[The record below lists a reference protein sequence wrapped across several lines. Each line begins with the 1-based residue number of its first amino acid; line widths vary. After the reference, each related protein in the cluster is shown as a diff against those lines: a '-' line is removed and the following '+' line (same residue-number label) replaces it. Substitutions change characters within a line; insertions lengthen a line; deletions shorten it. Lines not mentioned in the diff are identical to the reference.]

1 MQIVLCR
8 ISVLNFNRAGLTI
21 PRTKPQKTKPNLESM
36 IKDFLL
42 KLIFIPLLGI
52 VLPLTAGI
60 ISYAYYTT
68 FELIAAHCF
77 FILTSFVIWAGCL
90 WLHSKLRVLYTE
102 QHKPAY
108 KLLSVCAVSALYA
121 ASIGGLSVIG
131 WMNLSYET
139 FSWTPIYNFVA
150 VCVFVVILFTLAYEI
165 LFLNKERELDSKIV
179 QIMDQERSQAT
190 LQALRSELDPHFIFN
205 SLNTLNY
212 LIAHDAPQALLFNN
226 RLAQVYKYI
235 LVNRNK
241 ELVSLTDE
249 IEFIDNYFFLLQ
261 IRHENKLAMVKDMQV
276 DTDSFFIPPCALQLL
291 VENSIKHNDFSQE
304 HPLEINITI
313 SGLLLKVRNTS
324 SPRKY
329 KSYSTGVGLKNLR
342 SRYRIICHKN
352 IQVEQTS
359 DHFIV
364 TLPLITQNQI
374 AC

>member
-8 ISVLNFNRAGLTI
+8 ISVLNVNCAGLTL

-60 ISYAYYTT
+60 ISYAHYTT
-68 FELIAAHCF
+68 FELVAAHCF
-77 FILTSFVIWAGCL
+77 FILISFVIWAGCV
-90 WLHSKLRVLYTE
+90 WLHSKLRLLYTQ
-102 QHKPAY
+102 QHQPVH
-108 KLLSVCAVSALYA
+108 KLLTVCAVSALYA
-121 ASIGGLSVIG
+121 ACTGGLAVIG
-131 WMNLSYET
+131 WMNLSYEI

-165 LFLNKERELDSKIV
+165 LFLSKERELDSKIV

-212 LIAHDAPQALLFNN
+212 LIAHDAPQALSFNN
-226 RLAQVYKYI
+226 RLAQVYKYV

-261 IRHENKLAMVKDMQV
+261 IRHENKLALVKDIEV
-276 DTDSFFIPPCALQLL
+276 DPDSFFIPPCALQLL
-291 VENSIKHNDFSQE
+291 VENSIKHNDFSEE

-352 IQVEQTS
+352 IQVEHTS
-359 DHFIV
+359 EHFIV

>member
-1 MQIVLCR
+1 
-8 ISVLNFNRAGLTI
+8 
-21 PRTKPQKTKPNLESM
+21 M

-60 ISYAYYTT
+60 IHYDYYSTL
-68 FELIAAHCF
+68 ELIAAHVF
-77 FILTSFVIWAGCL
+77 FVLTSFVIWAGCV
-90 WLHSKLRVLYTE
+90 WLHGKLRVLYNE
-102 QHKPAY
+102 QQKTTY
-108 KLLSVCAVSALYA
+108 KLLTVCAVSALYA
-121 ASIGGLSVIG
+121 ACVGGLSVIA
-131 WMNLSYET
+131 WMNLSYEL
-139 FSWTPIYNFVA
+139 FSWTPIYNFVV
-150 VCVFVVILFTLAYEI
+150 VCVAVVILFTLVYEI
-165 LFLNKERELDSKIV
+165 LFLSKERELDSKIV
-179 QIMDQERSQAT
+179 QLMDQERSQAT

-241 ELVSLTDE
+241 ELISLTDE
-249 IEFIDNYFFLLQ
+249 LEFIDNYFFLLQ
-261 IRHENKLAMVKDMQV
+261 IRHENKLAMVKDLQV
-276 DTDSFFIPPCALQLL
+276 DTDSFQIPPCALQLL
-291 VENSIKHNDFSQE
+291 VENAIKHNDFSE
-304 HPLEINITI
+304 ERPLEISI
-313 SGLLLKVRNTS
+313 STHGLLLKVRNS
-324 SPRKY
+324 STPKKH

-352 IQVEQTS
+352 IQVEQTGGN
-359 DHFIV
+359 FIV